1 MKRLIAVAVF
11 LAAFGV
17 GLVQPLMAF
26 EKVVVVNNH
35 HHRRHHH
42 HHHAVLVVRP

>member
-1 MKRLIAVAVF
+1 MKRLIALAVF
-11 LAAFGV
+11 LAGSGV

-26 EKVVVVNNH
+26 DKVVIVSHH

-42 HHHAVLVVRP
+42 HVVAVVRG

>member
-11 LAAFGV
+11 LVGSGVV

-26 EKVVVVNNH
+26 DQVVVVH

-42 HHHAVLVVRP
+42 HHAVVVVRP